1 MAENATPMK
10 PITRVLRMLEMDR
23 KDIGYLYL
31 FAAFAGL
38 ITLSVP
44 LGVQALLG
52 LILGGQ
58 ISTSLFLL
66 VFIVSVALAF
76 AGGLNIIQFYITEI
90 IQQRIFVRSSME
102 YAYLIP
108 RIRLEALQ
116 NYYVPELINR
126 FFEVMSLQKGIAK
139 LLTDFSIAVVQVLFG
154 LILVSFYHPFFVIFG
169 LILVLVISIMIW
181 LTGPKGLTTSLMESK
196 HKFRVAH
203 WLEDIGRLILS
214 FKLAGRTKLPLQ
226 RTDAIVKD
234 YLEARNSHFKV
245 LVLQQIIMVIFRVII
260 TGALLILGA
269 ILVIENEINLG
280 QFVAS
285 EIVIFTIMTSVEK
298 VVISMEQVFDVLT
311 AVEKVAAVTDLPEE
325 RNTGIDFEKIDEN
338 QGIELNL
345 KDISYQYPNANTL
358 SLKHISMSIAPGEK
372 VCISGHIGSGK
383 STLIKM
389 ISGLYD
395 EFEGTITYNQ
405 IPRKNINT
413 ESLRSQI
420 GDYMHDEDIFHG
432 TIAEN
437 ISMGRDTVDLDKI
450 IKASKMI
457 NLFDFIKTLPNGF
470 DTLIHADGK
479 QLSRGITKKI
489 KIARAF
495 VAEPEMLSLDECLTN
510 MDKYDKDKFINYLTG
525 DENNATVIMSSNDRQ
540 YAQKCDKIYIMENG
554 EIIDS
559 GSYDH
564 ISNQSY
570 FEDIFHY

>member
-1 MAENATPMK
+1 MADNATPMK
-10 PITRVLRMLEMDR
+10 PITRVLRMLEIDR

-31 FAAFAGL
+31 FAAFSGL
-38 ITLSVP
+38 ITLAVP
-44 LGVQALLG
+44 LGVQALIG
-52 LILGGQ
+52 LIEGGQ

-66 VFIVSVALAF
+66 VFIVAVALAF
-76 AGGLNIIQFYITEI
+76 SGGLNIIQFYITEV
-90 IQQRIFVRSSME
+90 IQQRIFVRSSFE

-116 NYYVPELINR
+116 NHYVPELINR
-126 FFEVMSLQKGIAK
+126 FFEVMSMQKGIAK
-139 LLTDFSIAVVQVLFG
+139 LLTDFSIAVVQTLFG

-169 LILVLVISIMIW
+169 IILVLAISVMVW
-181 LTGPKGLTTSLMESK
+181 LTGPKGLSTSLMESK

-203 WLEDIGRLILS
+203 WLEDLGRLILT
-214 FKLAGRTKLPLQ
+214 FKLAGKTKLPME
-226 RTDAIVKD
+226 RTDKIVSD
-234 YLEARNSHFKV
+234 YLGARNSHFKV
-245 LVLQQIIMVIFRVII
+245 LVLQYIILVIFRVLI
-260 TGALLILGA
+260 TAALLILGA
-269 ILVIENEINLG
+269 ILVIQNEINLG

-298 VVISMEQVFDVLT
+298 VVLSMEQVFDVLT

-325 RNTGIDFEKIDEN
+325 REGGVEFDKIDDHD
-338 QGIELNL
+338 GIEVNLNN
-345 KDISYQYPNANTL
+345 ISYQYPNANNYA
-358 SLKHISMSIAPGEK
+358 LKRITMDIRRGEK
-372 VCISGHIGSGK
+372 ICIAGHIGAGK

-389 ISGLYD
+389 ISGLFD
-395 EFEGTITYNQ
+395 EFEGNITYNQ

-413 ESLRSQI
+413 ISLRSQI

-437 ISMGRDTVDLDKI
+437 ISMGRESVSLEKI
-450 IKASKMI
+450 IHAAQMI
-457 NLFDFIKTLPNGF
+457 NLFDFIKTLPKGF
-470 DTLIHADGK
+470 DTLVHADGK
-479 QLSRGITKKI
+479 MLSRGLTKKI

-495 VAEPEMLSLDECLTN
+495 VSEPELLSLDECLTN
-510 MDKYDKDKFINYLTG
+510 MDTTDKDRFISYLTS
-525 DENNATVIMSSNDRQ
+525 DENKWSVVMASNDRQ
-540 YAQKCDKIYIMENG
+540 FAQRCDRIYIMEKG